1 MCNFDGGDCCLKD
14 AVETFYCQQCVCNE
28 QPEIDDQCIFQTEV
42 KNGICEDFANT
53 QSCAF
58 DGGNINKLLLC

>member
-42 KNGICEDFANT
+42 KNGI
-53 QSCAF
+53 
-58 DGGNINKLLLC
+58 